1 MLIFVRQNA
10 IKNGTDIVGN
20 KVKVKIVKNKVAPPF
35 KSAVLEIMYGEG
47 ISYISELLDLCVDA
61 NIVKRQGHGSAMK
74 EKKLD
79 KEKRLPSLHQ
89 GKSRIQINA

>member
-1 MLIFVRQNA
+1 MDIRKADA

-61 NIVKRQGHGSAMK
+61 I
-74 EKKLD
+74 L
-79 KEKRLPSLHQ
+79 
-89 GKSRIQINA
+89 

>member
-1 MLIFVRQNA
+1 
-10 IKNGTDIVGN
+10 
-20 KVKVKIVKNKVAPPF
+20 
-35 KSAVLEIMYGEG
+35 MYGEG

-74 EKKLD
+74 EKNWTG
-79 KEKRLPSLHQ
+79 KRGCQSLHQ